1 MYGVWPGEWV
11 FGKLAAFMGVEGE
24 REGGAKTAIILKD
37 VGKIA
42 GGFLSSAVVH
52 SFASYCVSGGS
63 IPDAMGEFY
72 FFTENGGAVLF
83 EEAIQMLVRR
93 YRRRRREE
101 KRKKIKRR
109 ELKMD
114 SSSSTTTLREEKEIN
129 VSATKDDDDD
139 LDLDLDLSKW
149 YDPHIG
155 RTWFLGVILFSG
167 RNFARGWV
175 RSGLVRE
182 MAELGKG
189 VRG

>member
-1 MYGVWPGEWV
+1 
-11 FGKLAAFMGVEGE
+11 MGVEGE

-72 FFTENGGAVLF
+72 FFTENGGAVLV
-83 EEAIQMLVRR
+83 EEAVQMLVRR
-93 YRRRRREE
+93 YRRRREG
-101 KRKKIKRR
+101 KRKKNKRR
-109 ELKMD
+109 GLKMD

-129 VSATKDDDDD
+129 VSATKDDDND
-139 LDLDLDLSKW
+139 LDLHLSKW

-155 RTWFLGVILFSG
+155 RIWFLGVILFSG

-189 VRG
+189 VWGRVMIGIQEVDIMGGGLNA